1 MSSCSSWINNKA
13 VHQFCPIKYC
23 GLVMVHGCT
32 KMQHRCPV
40 VTYTTEEPY
49 KECYTRFISK
59 FQITLASF
67 RNFKISLV
75 ILK

>member
-1 MSSCSSWINNKA
+1 
-13 VHQFCPIKYC
+13 
-23 GLVMVHGCT
+23 MVITLFVLRGS
-32 KMQHRCPV
+32 